1 MSLADIRL
9 RPKVYLVI
17 AAQTADLC
25 GYFLLW
31 AAKTIRKTVRTIIII
46 SKSDIIAS
54 PPFLLWIR
62 GSILSAGAKR
72 PTTAYRFTGQ
82 AHIYLNTY

>member
-1 MSLADIRL
+1 MSLTDIRL
-9 RPKVYLVI
+9 RPQRCYGLT
-17 AAQTADLC
+17 AQVVGTLRL
-25 GYFLLW
+25 FFW
-31 AAKTIRKTVRTIIII
+31 AAKTIRKIVRTIIII

-62 GSILSAGAKR
+62 GAILSAGAKR

>member
-1 MSLADIRL
+1 M
-9 RPKVYLVI
+9 
-17 AAQTADLC
+17 
-25 GYFLLW
+25 LW
-31 AAKTIRKTVRTIIII
+31 AAKTIRKIVRTIIII

-62 GSILSAGAKR
+62 GAILSVGAKR

-82 AHIYLNTY
+82 AQIISYHMIIIFILNKGGCFVYVITIRGLVGL